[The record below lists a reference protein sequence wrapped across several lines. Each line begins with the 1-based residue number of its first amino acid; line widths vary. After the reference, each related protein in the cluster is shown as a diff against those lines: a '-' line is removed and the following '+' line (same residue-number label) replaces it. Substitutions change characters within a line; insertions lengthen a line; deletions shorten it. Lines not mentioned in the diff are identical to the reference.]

1 MPGKPVTSKDVKFV
15 NITKKKSFL
24 LSDFY
29 GPSLA
34 QETLTPVGDGGK
46 KFTIFEDHFL
56 IIIT

>member
-1 MPGKPVTSKDVKFV
+1 MLESRKDF
-15 NITKKKSFL
+15 KKNH
-24 LSDFY
+24 FY